1 MAEVKIVIQGVHSK
15 PIDGK
20 VQIGATAT
28 LIKSDKNIL
37 VDTGYFEDK
46 EVLLSALAEEKL
58 TADQIDI
65 VIITH
70 MHMDHVVNTY
80 LFENAKIFC
89 KLRKDYIGQYHI
101 PKEKCLQRFE
111 LIDGTEIA
119 KDVSILLTPGH
130 TEDHMSVLVKT
141 EKGSVVIAGDAIADE
156 SFVDMSVKPPLT
168 TDYIDYNESRKKII
182 AVADYIIPGHGDMFE
197 VKK

>member
-1 MAEVKIVIQGVHSK
+1 MAEVKIVIQGVHGK

-20 VQIGATAT
+20 LQIGATAA

-46 EVLLSALAEEKL
+46 EALLLVLAEENL
-58 TADQIDI
+58 TPDQVDI

-141 EKGSVVIAGDAIADE
+141 EKGNVVIAGDAIADE
-156 SFVDMSVKPPLT
+156 SFADMSVKPPLA
-168 TDYIDYNESRKKII
+168 TDLIDYDESRKKII

>member
-1 MAEVKIVIQGVHSK
+1 MAEVKIIIQGVHGK

-20 VQIGATAT
+20 LQIGATVT

-37 VDTGYFEDK
+37 VDTGYFEDR
-46 EVLLSALAEEKL
+46 EALIATLAEEKL
-58 TADQIDI
+58 TPDQIDI

-101 PKEKCLQRFE
+101 QKKKACRE
-111 LIDGTEIA
+111 LN
-119 KDVSILLTPGH
+119 LLT
-130 TEDHMSVLVKT
+130 
-141 EKGSVVIAGDAIADE
+141 A
-156 SFVDMSVKPPLT
+156 
-168 TDYIDYNESRKKII
+168 RKLPK
-182 AVADYIIPGHGDMFE
+182 MFQSC
-197 VKK
+197 